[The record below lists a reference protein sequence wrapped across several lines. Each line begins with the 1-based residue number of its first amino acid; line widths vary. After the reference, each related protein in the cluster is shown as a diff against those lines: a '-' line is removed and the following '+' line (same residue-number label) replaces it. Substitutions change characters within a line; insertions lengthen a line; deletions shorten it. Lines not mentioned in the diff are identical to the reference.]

1 MLFRGRVRGYTNDF
15 SCGRSKMVEKVFDII
30 KDNLKN
36 PKLYIALL
44 TIIVVILLL
53 FPYIDANFFYYNR
66 VEKRIDILKT
76 VSDIETEK
84 IENNPILK
92 AEYENILEEI
102 SKQKEGS
109 LGSVFITNNTS
120 KVSRYKFLTGAILS
134 WLVGV
139 LCLFIKIDKVSQRIV
154 GILFFAILGCILGY
168 ISTLIPTI
176 IDPKCNYIL
185 MPILQ
190 LVLFGVLVTNN
201 KNS

>member
-1 MLFRGRVRGYTNDF
+1 MLFRGRVKGYTNDF

-66 VEKRIDILKT
+66 VEKRIDILKA

-154 GILFFAILGCILGY
+154 GILLFAILGCILGY

-190 LVLFGVLVTNN
+190 LVLLGVLVTNN

>member
-66 VEKRIDILKT
+66 VEKRIDILKA

>member
-66 VEKRIDILKT
+66 VEKRIDILKA

-120 KVSRYKFLTGAILS
+120 KVSRYKLLTGAILS

-190 LVLFGVLVTNN
+190 LVLLGVLVTNN

>member
-66 VEKRIDILKT
+66 VEKRIDILKA

-120 KVSRYKFLTGAILS
+120 KVSRYKFLTGAIWS

-190 LVLFGVLVTNN
+190 LVLLGVLVTNN
-201 KNS
+201 RNS

>member
-1 MLFRGRVRGYTNDF
+1 
-15 SCGRSKMVEKVFDII
+15 MVEKVFDII

-66 VEKRIDILKT
+66 VEKRIDILKAI
-76 VSDIETEK
+76 SDIETEK
-84 IENNPILK
+84 VENNSILK

-109 LGSVFITNNTS
+109 VGSVFITNNTS
-120 KVSRYKFLTGAILS
+120 RVCRYKFLTGAILA

-139 LCLFIKIDKVSQRIV
+139 LCLFIKMDKVSQRIV
-154 GILFFAILGCILGY
+154 GGLFFAILGCLLGY

-176 IDPKCNYIL
+176 IEPKCNYIL

>member
-66 VEKRIDILKT
+66 VEKRIDILKA

-190 LVLFGVLVTNN
+190 LVLLGVLVTNN

>member
-66 VEKRIDILKT
+66 VEKRIDILKA

-139 LCLFIKIDKVSQRIV
+139 LCLFIKIDKISQRIV

-190 LVLFGVLVTNN
+190 LVLLGVLVTNN

>member
-1 MLFRGRVRGYTNDF
+1 MLFRGRVRRYANDF
-15 SCGRSKMVEKVFDII
+15 SCGRGKMVEKVFDII

-66 VEKRIDILKT
+66 VEKRIDILKA

-154 GILFFAILGCILGY
+154 GILLFAILGCILGY

-190 LVLFGVLVTNN
+190 LVLLGVLVTNN